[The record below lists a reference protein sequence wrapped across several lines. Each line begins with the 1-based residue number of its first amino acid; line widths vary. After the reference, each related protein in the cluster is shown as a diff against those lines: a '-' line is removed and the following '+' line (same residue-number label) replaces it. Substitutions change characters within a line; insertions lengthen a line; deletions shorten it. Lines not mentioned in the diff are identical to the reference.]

1 MLCQLDSFVSSVW
14 FVVQGFVVHTV
25 CEIKFD
31 VFSIPVKF
39 YGLKPLKPVFNP
51 SVFDYKM
58 KHIGRNNQADNQS
71 LESRTSIIR
80 SAQLG
85 FSVSGPWSM
94 DTSPCQHQG
103 KSKAKTQC
111 RKLRAWQRPRRLPG
125 YLTGGQSGV
134 CGVVFAHLE
143 FQNTRSPFS
152 IEGTALAQIT
162 KYKVREGR
170 V

>member
-1 MLCQLDSFVSSVW
+1 MLHQLDSFVSSVW

-25 CEIKFD
+25 CEIKID
-31 VFSIPVKF
+31 VFSISVKF

-58 KHIGRNNQADNQS
+58 KHIGRNNVCRAEHPLLGVYS
-71 LESRTSIIR
+71 CGLALVIR
-80 SAQLG
+80 A
-85 FSVSGPWSM
+85 W
-94 DTSPCQHQG
+94 THRRANT
-103 KSKAKTQC
+103 KAKAKQ
-111 RKLRAWQRPRRLPG
+111 KHNAEKPHASQRPRRLPG

-134 CGVVFAHLE
+134 CAVVFAHLE